1 MLNGAFGRFEWRNV
15 GEGVMESRVI
25 LYNGGGGV
33 DLEPLSL
40 PPTTPHPNPLKLE
53 ILNTVLYSGNYTVS
67 IPQGLYYLLSGT
79 IIRLSSNFSKLFL
92 QILYS

>member
-40 PPTTPHPNPLKLE
+40 PPTTPHPTPLD
-53 ILNTVLYSGNYTVS
+53 YHRA
-67 IPQGLYYLLSGT
+67 LS
-79 IIRLSSNFSKLFL
+79 
-92 QILYS
+92 